1 MDGYGRQRR
10 GINTLGSNV
19 VLSTLGS
26 IPHDV
31 DLDIERDVVEMDDIR
46 LGLGMELGSLSTAIG
61 GDDGEPV
68 ADGAHGDS
76 PAPAYHSIDNL
87 KGQHGQR
94 SSSNEDAGLQ
104 GIRINVERAMSLDL

>member
-10 GINTLGSNV
+10 GINTVSSNV

-31 DLDIERDVVEMDDIR
+31 DLDIGRDVVEMDDIH

-68 ADGAHGDS
+68 TDGAPHGGDS
-76 PAPAYHSIDNL
+76 PAPAYHSID
-87 KGQHGQR
+87 KSQYKQR
-94 SSSNEDAGLQ
+94 TPSNEDAALQ
-104 GIRINVERAMSLDL
+104 GIRIDVERAMSLDL